1 MPDIRVKSVGRY
13 VARQLRRMG
22 RPIGGLLKPPAEPA
36 CDVLFLI
43 GLWEG
48 ESKRYRVYNLIE
60 GMEEWGYSAQALVLA
75 DCRKI
80 IARKMRPRVV
90 VFFRTPYDPK
100 MHIPEL
106 LEYCRANGIT
116 TVFDVDDYVFEP
128 SIIADIAG
136 VAELD
141 EGQKVDYGKGV
152 LAYRTMLLE
161 CDRAT
166 TTTEFLRD
174 RIKALGRDAFVV
186 RNTVNRA
193 QRILAGDLVAG
204 RKRDGAAIRISY
216 FSGSKTHARDFA
228 QCAPALQAIM
238 RRHPNVRFRL
248 VGLLDLDESWVPFA
262 DRIERADFMPMLDM
276 LRSLSECDINLAPLE
291 EGDLFCEGKSELKFF
306 EAAVVEVP
314 TVASRTAPFAAAIQD
329 GVTGFLAS
337 TEREWEEKLDRLVR
351 SPALREAIGGAA
363 AASAV
368 EHFSTAVAARSALTA
383 YGLEEQIGARVRPGG
398 GGIRIGWI
406 VPGLIIGGGGH
417 RNILRAAYHLEK
429 FGHDV
434 RLYFSDTQMSK
445 SELRQSVREHFYP
458 FEGPV
463 NRFTGYVDGED
474 VLMATHWS
482 TVALAESVKSQVGEI
497 IYFVQD
503 FEPAFYPMGSE
514 YILAENTYRRNLY
527 AITTGPWCADI
538 LKRDYGMEADSFQF
552 PIDRTIYIPEAAGE
566 TQRGKRILFF
576 AKPEMARRC
585 FLIGTMALRE
595 FHRLKPD
602 YEIMF
607 FGSDSARKHP
617 QDYPVTYLDNIIRLE
632 DLARL
637 YASSAA
643 GLAFSTTNPS
653 FVPYEMMACGLPVVD
668 LGRPGNEVNYGGR
681 RDLAL
686 LADAD
691 PARMAR
697 DMAALLDDAGQCA
710 LRSRAGL
717 EFIASF
723 PSEEAMARRIE
734 LLILERIGKRA
745 SSSPLSDVALDSR
758 NSAAATADSFHQV

>member
-1 MPDIRVKSVGRY
+1 MKSAGRY
-13 VARQLRRMG
+13 VARQLRKVG
-22 RPIGGLLKPPAEPA
+22 RQIGGLLSPAATPA

-43 GLWEG
+43 GCWEG

-60 GMEEWGYSAQALVLA
+60 GLEEWGYSAQALLIG
-75 DCRKI
+75 DGRKI
-80 IARKMRPRVV
+80 IARKMRPRVI
-90 VFFRTPYDPK
+90 VFFRVRYDPK
-100 MHIPEL
+100 AHITEL
-106 LEYCRANGIT
+106 LKYCRANGIRT
-116 TVFDVDDYVFEP
+116 IFDVDDYVFEP
-128 SIIADIAG
+128 SIIGDIAG

-141 EGQKVDYGKGV
+141 EGGKADYGKGV
-152 LAYRTMLLE
+152 LEHRSLLLA

-166 TTTEFLRD
+166 TPTEFLRD
-174 RIKALGRDAFVV
+174 RMTALGRDAFVV

-193 QRILAGDLVAG
+193 QRTLAGDLVTG
-204 RKRDGAAIRISY
+204 RVRDGTVVRICY
-216 FSGSKTHARDFA
+216 FSGSRTHARDFM
-228 QCAPALQAIM
+228 QCAPALQAVM
-238 RRHPNVRFRL
+238 RRHPTVRFRL
-248 VGLLDLDESWVPFA
+248 VGLLDLDESWAPFA

-291 EGDLFCEGKSELKFF
+291 EGNLFSEGKSELKFF
-306 EAAVVEVP
+306 EAATVEVP

-329 GVTGFLAS
+329 GTTGFLAS
-337 TEREWEEKLDRLVR
+337 TWQEWEDKLDRLIE
-351 SPALREAIGGAA
+351 SPAVREAIGRAA
-363 AASAV
+363 AAVAV
-368 EHFSTAVAARSALTA
+368 EHFSTAVAARSALAA
-383 YGLEEQIGARVRPGG
+383 YGLDEPMAARVQSEGG
-398 GGIRIGWI
+398 RLRIGWI
-406 VPGLIIGGGGH
+406 LPGVIIGGGGH
-417 RNILRAAYHLEK
+417 RNILRAAYYLEK

-434 RLYFSDTQMSK
+434 RLYFSDTPMSK
-445 SELRQSVREHFYP
+445 SELRRTVREHFFP

-463 NRFTGYVDGED
+463 NRFAGNVDDED

-514 YILAENTYRRNLY
+514 YILAENTYRRDLY
-527 AITTGPWCADI
+527 AITSGPWCVDI

-552 PIDRTIYIPEAAGE
+552 PIDRTVYVPEAAGK

-595 FHRLKPD
+595 FHRLRPD

-607 FGSDSARKHP
+607 FGSNNARKHP
-617 QDYPVTYLDNIIRLE
+617 QDYPVTYLDEVPTLE

-643 GLAFSTTNPS
+643 GLVFSTTNPS
-653 FVPYEMMACGLPVVD
+653 LVPYEMMACGLPVVD
-668 LGRPGNEVNYGGR
+668 LDRPGNEVNYGWR
-681 RDLAL
+681 RDVAL

-691 PARMAR
+691 PVRMAC
-697 DMAALLDDAGQCA
+697 DMAALLDDAGKCA

-717 EFIASF
+717 EFVASF
-723 PSEEAMARRIE
+723 PSEEAMARRVE
-734 LLILERIGKRA
+734 SLILERIGKREN
-745 SSSPLSDVALDSR
+745 SPSQRDMALDRR
-758 NSAAATADSFHQV
+758 NSPAVMADSFHQV